1 MGTGK
6 TLSLFLI
13 YTLSICCS
21 NLLFSQPKN
30 FKLGKGPVII
40 KKTTSIIQIDGL
52 LEDSTWRDLDYHTGF
67 YQSYPYDT
75 GNANTQTWFALC
87 HDDKFI
93 YAGIICENR
102 NNQKPFVINNLKR
115 DFSVNTN
122 DAVVLSLSPYMD
134 GQNGFSFGVT
144 PYNAQREGEIQN
156 GGVYGVTTA
165 WDQVWFSE
173 THISEK
179 YWFAELKIPF
189 SSIRFVPGMKNWT
202 FNVSRFDLRNN
213 EVSNY
218 TKVPRLFNVSSL
230 VFADTMKW
238 EKPIEKKFFNG
249 VFVPYISNASI
260 QPTKNSSIINRPSI
274 GFDGKLGITPSLN
287 LDVTVNP
294 DFAQVDVDQQQINL
308 SRYSLFFPERRQFF
322 IENSDLFANFGFRQ
336 IRPFFS
342 RRIGLSPSRENI
354 PIEYG
359 LRLSGKYGNDLR
371 LGLMNVTTGTDAS
384 KGAIATNYT
393 VAALQKKVLEAS
405 NVGLILVHDQR
416 IEQNKND
423 YNSVIGTEFNFLT
436 PDNTWWGKAFVQ
448 KSFYPGLT
456 SEKGYAH
463 ASFLLYKI
471 LGWQFMWNHEYVSK
485 YFQARTGFVPRVDNY
500 DPTTGSIV
508 KMDYWRLEPEFKRI
522 YYPNSKLINSYSAYI
537 YNSSYFD
544 SAYDPTESLLA
555 GGTEIKFQN
564 SAYVHLTAYQ
574 VYYRLFLPFS
584 PVKLNGGGYLNGE
597 HQWEGFNVTF
607 GTNSRKPF
615 AFFGEVD
622 FGGYFLDGNKQEYTA
637 NFTYRVPGL
646 GRRKIP
652 RLYLTGNIKH
662 VDMNL
667 RDSGSYS
674 VDLLGLKA
682 DYSLSTTTYL
692 IGYWQ
697 LNAQSKLMNINVRF
711 QWRYRP
717 MSDVF
722 LVYSQNW
729 DRTQLTPN
737 ANAEI
742 WQYGGRSLALKL
754 NYWF

>member
-1 MGTGK
+1 MSIGK
-6 TLSLFLI
+6 ATRIFLI
-13 YTLSICCS
+13 LILSIWHS
-21 NLLFSQPKN
+21 ITLFSQPKQ
-30 FKLGKGPVII
+30 FKIGPKPVVIRPI
-40 KKTTSIIQIDGL
+40 SSKVNIDG
-52 LEDSTWRDLDYHTGF
+52 RLDESIWQNLIFHTGF
-67 YQSYPYDT
+67 SQSYPYDT
-75 GNANTQTWFALC
+75 SIAQTQTWFTLC
-87 HDDKFI
+87 HDDEYV

-102 NNQKPFVINNLKR
+102 KGNKPFVINNLKR

-122 DAVVLSLSPYMD
+122 DAVVLSISPFMD

-165 WDQVWFSE
+165 WDQVWYSE
-173 THISEK
+173 TSITDSF
-179 YWFAELKIPF
+179 WFAEFAIPF

-218 TKVPRLFNVSSL
+218 TKVPRQFNVSTL
-230 VFADTMKW
+230 VFTDTVAW
-238 EKPIEKKFFNG
+238 ETPINKKFFNG
-249 VFVPYISNASI
+249 VFVPYISNNSI
-260 QPTKNSSIINRPSI
+260 ENTKNSPIENRPSI

-287 LDVTVNP
+287 LDITVNP

-308 SRYSLFFPERRQFF
+308 SRYNLFFPERRQFF

-371 LGLMNVTTGTDAS
+371 LGLMNVTTGTDKT

-393 VAALQKKVLEAS
+393 VAALQKKVFEAS
-405 NVGLILVHDQR
+405 NIGLIWVHDQVL
-416 IEQNKND
+416 EQNKVD
-423 YNSVIGTEFNFLT
+423 YNSVLGAEFNLLT
-436 PDNTWWGKAFVQ
+436 KDNRWWGKTFLQ
-448 KSFYPGLT
+448 KSIYPGLE
-456 SEKGYAH
+456 SSRGYSH
-463 ASFLLYKI
+463 ASFLLYKV
-471 LGWQFMWNHEYVSK
+471 LGWQFMWNHEYVSR

-500 DPTTGSIV
+500 DPSTGTVV

-522 YYPNSKLINSYSAYI
+522 YYPKSDLINSYSTFI
-537 YNSSYFD
+537 YNSSYYD
-544 SAYDPTESLLA
+544 SAFDPTESLIA
-555 GGTEIKFQN
+555 VGSEIKLQN

-574 VYYRLFLPFS
+574 AYYRLFLPFA

-597 HQWEGFNVTF
+597 HIWEGFNVTF
-607 GTNSRKPF
+607 GSNSRKVF
-615 AFFGEVD
+615 ALFGEVD
-622 FGGYFLDGNKQEYTA
+622 FGGYFLNGNKQEYSA

-646 GRRKIP
+646 GPKKIP
-652 RLYLTGNIKH
+652 RLYLTGNVRH

-667 RDSGSYS
+667 RDSGQYS

-697 LNAQSKLMNINVRF
+697 LNAQSKLMNVNVRF

-717 MSDVF
+717 MSDIF
-722 LVYSQNW
+722 IVYSQNW
-729 DRTQLTPN
+729 DRTQITPN
-737 ANAEI
+737 SNAEI